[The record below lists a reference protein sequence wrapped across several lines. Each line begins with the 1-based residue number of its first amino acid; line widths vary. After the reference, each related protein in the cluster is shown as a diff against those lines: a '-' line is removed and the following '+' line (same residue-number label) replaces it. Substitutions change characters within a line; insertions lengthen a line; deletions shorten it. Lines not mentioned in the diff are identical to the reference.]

1 MTIAELEE
9 RIDLLSLIERD
20 HKTRKVGTNL
30 YRLEN
35 CPNCNSDKGFT
46 IYPDTNSYT
55 SFCNCY
61 GGGKAYKYLMEVEG
75 MEEKQAYQELLS
87 IAGVE
92 EHDYSIKEKS
102 PTTSKPT
109 KAKEVIEPIQ
119 NYTNTI
125 LELYNKQTE
134 KEKEYFINRGLSLE
148 VIDKYKL
155 CIGETKKLN
164 NKFYDTR
171 AIIPIWR
178 NGEVISYNARSLED
192 DPGIKYLKAPGGAT
206 PLNID
211 YLNTLPKNDTLILTE
226 GEFDSLSLETIG
238 IKSIALGGVKNYKK
252 FMENL
257 KRKDLFILTAF
268 DNGVDHKELGIKE
281 KINIPIKYKDVN
293 DWIIDNKEDFKKS
306 MYNQIQKF
314 KRPDSLYNYLSNK
327 YSKDVNSYKEFK
339 DRKTG
344 FKNLDDITS
353 LYPGLYVIGGL
364 STLGKTTFIHQMTD
378 QMAERGE
385 HILFFSLEMATLELV
400 TKSLARLTVHDNKGV
415 NLSNGVS
422 SLDIR
427 LNNLPG
433 NKAEAVGKAINDYEH
448 ISKRFNIIEGNFNT
462 NINSIRDYA
471 RQYIRDNKVKPIIV
485 VDYLQIIPGDENSF
499 SDKEKVDKI
508 VTGLKQ
514 LSRDEN
520 ITIIVVSS
528 LNRSNY
534 LTPIDFESFKESGG
548 IEYTADV
555 VWGLQLQAIHEEIFN
570 GTQKIKEKREVIN
583 EAKKSNPRKIE
594 LVCLK
599 NRNGISNYSCNF
611 TYYPKYDLFISEDK
625 TEDYNITISNNAR
638 RI

>member
-1 MTIAELEE
+1 MTIADLEE

-20 HKTRKVGTNL
+20 YKTKRVGTNTA
-30 YRLEN
+30 RLTPCPICDSKTCFNINVSEN
-35 CPNCNSDKGFT
+35 YYSLMGANCRGT
-46 IYPDTNSYT
+46 
-55 SFCNCY
+55 
-61 GGGKAYKYLMEVEG
+61 GGKAYKYLMEVKG
-75 MEEKQAYQELLS
+75 MNEETAYQKLLS
-87 IAGVE
+87 LAGE
-92 EHDYSIKEKS
+92 EKS
-102 PTTSKPT
+102 PTTSQPT
-109 KAKEVIEPIQ
+109 KAKEVIEPIA

-125 LELYNKQTE
+125 LELYNKQTD
-134 KEKEYFINRGLSLE
+134 KDKEYFINRGLSLE
-148 VIDKYKL
+148 VIDRYKL

-164 NKFYDTR
+164 PKFYDTR
-171 AIIPIWR
+171 AIIPIWK
-178 NGEVISYNARSLED
+178 NGEVISYNARSLQD
-192 DPGIKYLKAPGGAT
+192 DPEIKYLKAPGEAT
-206 PLNID
+206 PFNVD
-211 YLNTLPKNDTLILTE
+211 YIHTLPPNETLILTE

-238 IKSIALGGVKNYKK
+238 VKSIAIGGVGNYKK
-252 FMENL
+252 FMDNL
-257 KRKDLFILTAF
+257 ERKDISILTAF
-268 DNGVDHKELGIKE
+268 DNGVDFEKLGIKE
-281 KINIPIKYKDVN
+281 RIEIPLKYKDIN
-293 DWIIDNKEDFKKS
+293 DWIIDNKKEFKRNI
-306 MYNQIQKF
+306 YNQIQKF

-378 QMAERGE
+378 QMAEQGE

-462 NINSIRDYA
+462 NINTIRNYA

-499 SDKEKVDKI
+499 NNKDKVDQV

-638 RI
+638 RV

>member
-1 MTIAELEE
+1 MNIAELEN
-9 RIDLLSLIERD
+9 RIDLVSLIERD
-20 HKTRKVGTNL
+20 YPTKRVGTNTA
-30 YRLEN
+30 RLTPCPICDSKTCFNINVSGNYYSLQGAN
-35 CPNCNSDKGFT
+35 CRGT
-46 IYPDTNSYT
+46 
-55 SFCNCY
+55 
-61 GGGKAYKYLMEVEG
+61 GGKAYKYLMEVKG
-75 MEEKQAYQELLS
+75 MNEDQAYQELLS
-87 IAGVE
+87 IAGQ
-92 EHDYSIKEKS
+92 EKS
-102 PTTSKPT
+102 PTTSQPT
-109 KAKEVIEPIQ
+109 KAKEVIEPIV

-171 AIIPIWR
+171 AIIPIWS
-178 NGEVISYNARSLED
+178 NGEVVYYNARSLED
-192 DPGIKYLKAPGGAT
+192 DPGIKYLKAPGQST

-293 DWIIDNKEDFKKS
+293 DWIIDNKEDFKES
-306 MYNQIQKF
+306 IYSQIERN
-314 KRPDSLYNYLSNK
+314 KRPDSLYNYLNDK

-378 QMAERGE
+378 QMAEQGE

-433 NKAEAVGKAINDYEH
+433 NKAEAVGKAINDYEP

-462 NINSIRDYA
+462 NINSIRNYA

-485 VDYLQIIPGDENSF
+485 VDYLQIIPGDESSF

-570 GTQKIKEKREVIN
+570 STQKIKEKREVIN

-625 TEDYNITISNNAR
+625 TEDYNITINSNAR
-638 RI
+638 RL